1 VFIFKHTKLRNK
13 KIGKK
18 FRISCAQYRKDTAKI
33 YIYEYDKNKRK
44 FIKYTIGEF
53 PNKPSNLKALSIYNS
68 TKTVDHINQ
77 LLKK

>member
-1 VFIFKHTKLRNK
+1 MRLRTK

-33 YIYEYDKNKRK
+33 YIYEYDENKK
-44 FIKYTIGEF
+44 KYIKHTVGEF

-68 TKTVDHINQ
+68 TKTVKNINQ